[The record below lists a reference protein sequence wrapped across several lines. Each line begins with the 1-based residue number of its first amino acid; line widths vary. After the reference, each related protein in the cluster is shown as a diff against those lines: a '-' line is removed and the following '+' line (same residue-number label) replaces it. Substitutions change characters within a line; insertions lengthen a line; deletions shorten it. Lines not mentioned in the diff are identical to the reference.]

1 MSKPTWFP
9 FTYFYDVLNSPR
21 VKPLAQRL
29 HPSTV
34 VEILKGVFDDARQE
48 LRYAVNSQRL
58 PDVNELLE
66 KVVARLDAAIDSA
79 EVVSAPFT
87 SWNVQDQPVRIIV
100 RTSSGVIWR

>member
-66 KVVARLDAAIDSA
+66 PMRKSFSSVKTFKPKSSRAESKETFFVGLWHRKDAPKPA
-79 EVVSAPFT
+79 E
-87 SWNVQDQPVRIIV
+87 QD
-100 RTSSGVIWR
+100 